1 MAIPKAAKKNRKTVI
16 VACSLPSIAEK
27 KYFLFPA
34 ISKTMSSYNERD
46 FSSGSTPIK
55 HLGGG
60 GGNEGEVFNCK
71 NKIHRSHN
79 TLEGI
84 RVLK

>member
-60 GGNEGEVFNCK
+60 GGMKGKCSIVKTKF
-71 NKIHRSHN
+71 IVH
-79 TLEGI
+79 TI
-84 RVLK
+84 P